1 MYQDNLKISVILS
14 IYGNDGDLL
23 RMLNCISA
31 QTKIPDELL
40 IINSLEST
48 EVLKIIDQFQGILN
62 INYFF
67 SNKRLL
73 PGGSRNLGILKST
86 FPLIAFLDSKTF
98 PIKSWL
104 QDSIQQL
111 NLSNASVIYG
121 KTQYQAKTEIQH
133 IFILSTYGKKP
144 VSSVPGTVL
153 LKDIIEG
160 IGEFNSHVRAG
171 EDLEWK
177 DRINNNK
184 TIKVQHSLKVN
195 MLYDNMSEN
204 VFQEFFR
211 SARNS
216 WAASSINAQLNTRI
230 LIFGLTCLSFLMIV
244 PNWNRFLG
252 GLIFLPNITKIY
264 FMILTILLVGIY
276 LIKPKIIK
284 YFLQIFS
291 LPLIV
296 TIFILQET
304 NPAVFSMTINEE
316 IRNLNYLFFGGLLI
330 ISFIFRAFI
339 APIRLGAKWD
349 ELMPIRWVYMGF
361 FGLINDLV
369 KVPGYFLG
377 AILSLKSI
385 VSK

>member
-1 MYQDNLKISVILS
+1 
-14 IYGNDGDLL
+14 
-23 RMLNCISA
+23 
-31 QTKIPDELL
+31 
-40 IINSLEST
+40 
-48 EVLKIIDQFQGILN
+48 
-62 INYFF
+62 
-67 SNKRLL
+67 
-73 PGGSRNLGILKST
+73 
-86 FPLIAFLDSKTF
+86 
-98 PIKSWL
+98 
-104 QDSIQQL
+104 
-111 NLSNASVIYG
+111 
-121 KTQYQAKTEIQH
+121 
-133 IFILSTYGKKP
+133 
-144 VSSVPGTVL
+144 
-153 LKDIIEG
+153 
-160 IGEFNSHVRAG
+160 
-171 EDLEWK
+171 
-177 DRINNNK
+177 
-184 TIKVQHSLKVN
+184 
-195 MLYDNMSEN
+195 MSEN

-230 LIFGLTCLSFLMIV
+230 LIFALTCLSFLMIV
-244 PNWNRFLG
+244 PNWNKFLG

-296 TIFILQET
+296 TSLILQET
-304 NPAVFSMTINEE
+304 NPALFCMTINEE

-369 KVPGYFLG
+369 KVPGYLLG

-385 VSK
+385 ASK